1 MNTPNPTPRTTTR
14 RAFSFL
20 EAVLAAALLGI
31 IAASIFS
38 TLGYIW
44 NAEHDDTDRLG
55 AAEVANRVLISY
67 LDDNT
72 STRRLP
78 DVIHYG
84 KRDYRWKLDEHDVRL
99 EEPNR
104 RARITAGTPGAVPN
118 ALVHL
123 KEISVT
129 AWLDD
134 GTPETLTPGTT
145 PAVRL
150 NRLVNPIAY
159 RGADTIDRLLNSPER
174 RSDLFRNLTG
184 FEAPD
189 SGGTQ

>member
-1 MNTPNPTPRTTTR
+1 MKRTTHTTRRQTR

-31 IAASIFS
+31 IAASIF
-38 TLGYIW
+38 TALGYIW
-44 NAEHDDTDRLG
+44 KAEQDDTQRLG
-55 AAEVANRVLISY
+55 AIEVANRVMISY

-72 STRRLP
+72 STRHLP
-78 DVIHYG
+78 EVIQYG
-84 KRDYRWKLDEHDVRL
+84 KLNFRWKLDENTVRL

-134 GTPETLTPGTT
+134 GTPDTLIPGSS
-145 PAVRL
+145 PGVRL

-174 RSDLFRNLTG
+174 RTDMFRNLTG

-189 SGGTQ
+189 DGGGQ